1 MDFKR
6 AEIFLEELNR
16 LADQISVGQFLAL
29 RDRALAGDVR
39 GATKMLDRLTV
50 VIHAKK
56 PPQRGGLRQNG
67 QNPHFV
73 RIHKTT
79 GHNSRF

>member
-39 GATKMLDRLTV
+39 GATKMLDRLTKGEDECEP
-50 VIHAKK
+50 IR
-56 PPQRGGLRQNG
+56 RG
-67 QNPHFV
+67 
-73 RIHKTT
+73 
-79 GHNSRF
+79 